1 MFDHARAELV
11 RRAFKPESKVGTFWV
26 RRNIRRLD
34 LFDRRCKPT
43 RVPKWYAFLESTGH
57 DGKMIVL
64 DLRVDHLDMR
74 AWSSSSFQL
83 NPHKEK
89 KQVQKRVVVHGNSSK
104 LIELSCSSI
113 L

>member
-1 MFDHARAELV
+1 M
-11 RRAFKPESKVGTFWV
+11 

-34 LFDRRCKPT
+34 LFDRRCRPT

-89 KQVQKRVVVHGNSSK
+89 KASS
-104 LIELSCSSI
+104 EQGSSTR
-113 L
+113 